1 MSKNTSQLSIDTL
14 NQIIF
19 DSAQINADKQIT
31 RSDYFKWLT
40 SSTHNEFIK
49 VITGF
54 RRVGKSFLL
63 KQLRH
68 HLINEKQ
75 IPAKNIFFINFE
87 HDLIQFRNVEGLRK
101 MWELFKTT
109 LDNPDDKVYL
119 FLDEIQN
126 IAGWEKFVRTLYD
139 SAKNKYNIFITGSN
153 SSLLSSEFSSA
164 LSGRTIEMHVHS
176 FSFKE
181 FLCLKGINPLKGI
194 DRIGQKSILQKNL
207 LEYLHK
213 GGLPETINSSPTD
226 TTLYIQT
233 IFNKILIDDIIE
245 RFNIKKSQSIKNL
258 LAYLFSNIGS
268 VLSFSKIEKI
278 LKSEGENISSTTLY
292 EYADMYIQ
300 SFALNKIS
308 KFDWKTKR
316 IFKKQHKFYASDNG
330 LITSLDYDHI
340 EAKDVLLENLV
351 YIALSKKYSNI
362 YYGRDERNHEID
374 FIIKNKKCNSFLK
387 LQITLELTTENKK
400 RELGN
405 FTLINK
411 YLPAGENILI
421 TLNGENRI
429 HKFKNITIQEIPL
442 LDFLLN
448 SKEA

>member
-1 MSKNTSQLSIDTL
+1 MPKNIQQLSIDSL
-14 NQIIF
+14 SQVIS
-19 DSAQINADKQIT
+19 DSIHINTDYQIT
-31 RSDYFKWLT
+31 RKTYFDWLT
-40 SSTHNEFIK
+40 SSTDNEFIK

-63 KQLRH
+63 KQLH
-68 HLINEKQ
+68 GYLTKEKQ
-75 IPAKNIFFINFE
+75 IPAENIFFINFE

-101 MWELFKTT
+101 MWELFKEN
-109 LDNPDDKVYL
+109 LPDPNAKVYL

-126 IAGWEKFVRTLYD
+126 IKGWEKFVRTLYD

-164 LSGRTIEMHVHS
+164 LSGRTIEMHIHS
-176 FSFKE
+176 FDFKE
-181 FLCLKGINPLKGI
+181 FLLLKKIKPRRGLA
-194 DRIGQKSILQKNL
+194 RVEQKSLLQKNL
-207 LEYLHK
+207 NQYLHQ
-213 GGLPETINSSPTD
+213 GGLPETINKSNQD
-226 TTLYIQT
+226 TTLYIQS
-233 IFNKILIDDIIE
+233 IFNKILLDDIIE
-245 RFNIKKSQSIKNL
+245 RFNIKKSQSVKNL

-278 LKSEGENISSTTLY
+278 LANEGENISSTTLY

-300 SFALNKIS
+300 SFALSKIS

-340 EAKDVLLENLV
+340 EAKDVLLENLI
-351 YIALSKKYSNI
+351 YIALSKKHSNI

-374 FIIKNKKCNSFLK
+374 FVIPNKKKNSFLK
-387 LQITLELTTENKK
+387 IQATLELNAENEK

-405 FTLINK
+405 FTLVNK
-411 YLPAGENILI
+411 HLPAGKNILI
-421 TLNGENRI
+421 TLHGENRT
-429 HKFKNITIQEIPL
+429 HKFKNVTIQEIPL

-448 SKEA
+448 NN